1 MSEPRVTLV
10 DSDPRRAAATA
21 DRLACHAGT
30 VTVVPPESRSTRP
43 TDAVVVVRDSA
54 SADGHPVG
62 ARVRRAH
69 DVPVVVADADEA
81 VACADGA
88 STALLAR
95 VRGALCAADRPVPT
109 LAVDDRSRVVCLSDD
124 AAALLGADPTRAV
137 GRPLGAA
144 LPRADAL
151 HETVADVAATGEAR
165 TATVD
170 RDGAHVEAWAVP
182 TATNVDCLLR
192 DVTDRVEREAALRR
206 QRDRLEEFAR
216 AVAHDLRN
224 PLTVAIGRLDLLVE
238 RNDLDPENDD
248 LAALRAALDR
258 ADDLIDDTLRFARES
273 AVDDLEPVS
282 VTDVARAAW
291 STAPTAAATLD
302 TRPVGQVF
310 ADPEALRRLF
320 ENLFRNA
327 VEHGS
332 TGSQNAERSDDAVE
346 HARPGVTVTVG
357 SCDHDDLGFFV
368 EDDGPGIPPEDRD
381 RVFDR
386 SFSTADGGLGL
397 AVVRQ
402 VATAHGWT
410 VRAVD
415 SAAGGAR
422 FEVRGVTAA
431 DAAGRTVP
439 DVDERGGRRADGG
452 TER

>member
-1 MSEPRVTLV
+1 MPARSAMSEPRVTLV

-21 DRLACHAGT
+21 NRLACHVGT

-43 TDAVVVVRDSA
+43 TDAVVVVQDPA
-54 SADGHPVG
+54 SVDGPPVD

-81 VACADGA
+81 VACADGV
-88 STALLAR
+88 SKALLAR
-95 VRGALCAADRPVPT
+95 VRCALCAADRPVPT

-124 AAALLGADPTRAV
+124 AAALLRTDPARAV
-137 GRPLGAA
+137 ARPLGVA

-151 HETVADVAATGEAR
+151 HETVADVAADGEAR

-170 RDGAHVEAWAVP
+170 CDGAHVEAWVVP
-182 TATNVDCLLR
+182 TAASVDCLLR

-224 PLTVAIGRLDLLVE
+224 PLTVALGRLDLLVE
-238 RNDLDPENDD
+238 RTDLDPENDD

-291 STAPTAAATLD
+291 STAPTASATLD

-327 VEHGS
+327 VEH
-332 TGSQNAERSDDAVE
+332 
-346 HARPGVTVTVG
+346 ARPDVAVTVG
-357 SCDHDDLGFFV
+357 SCDHDDPGFV
-368 EDDGPGIPPEDRD
+368 IEDDGPGIPPEDRD

-410 VRAVD
+410 VQAVE

-431 DAAGRTVP
+431 DAAGRTDAAGERTVT
-439 DVDERGGRRADGG
+439 DVDERGGQRADGG